1 MGVNLSKGA
10 KVDLT
15 KTNPAT
21 KKFRVGLGWNPN
33 TSNGAKFDA
42 DVSAFIL
49 DATGKAMGEKGMVFY
64 GNLQSENGF
73 ITHTGDNQTGEGAGD
88 DEKIIVDFG
97 KVITDAKKVA
107 FVVTIHEAV
116 LRGQNFGQIS
126 GAYIRVMDE
135 EKCLAADAIT
145 DEAQRLA
152 GYKAAEFLNY
162 DLNEDYS
169 AETAVNIG
177 SIYEK
182 DGEWKFFA
190 DGAGK
195 QGGLEAFV
203 TEFGLQ
209 LA

>member
-15 KTNPAT
+15 KNNPV
-21 KKFRVGLGWNPN
+21 KKFRIGLGWNPN
-33 TSNGAKFDA
+33 TATGAKFDA

-49 DATGKAMGEKGMVFY
+49 DADGKAMGEKGMIFY
-64 GNLQSENGF
+64 GNLESENGF
-73 ITHTGDNQTGEGAGD
+73 IKHTGDNQTGEGAGD
-88 DEKIIVDFG
+88 DEKIIVDFA
-97 KVITDAKKVA
+97 KVIAGAKRVA
-107 FVVTIHEAV
+107 FVVTIHEAA

-135 EKCLAADAIT
+135 EKCVVADAIA
-145 DEAQRLA
+145 DEAARLA
-152 GYKAAEFLNY
+152 AYKAAEVLNY

-177 SIYEK
+177 SIYER
-182 DGEWKFFA
+182 DGEWKFEA
-190 DGAGK
+190 QGAGK